1 MKYKGKYRQR
11 WDDRV
16 AIAIMLI
23 SWGAMGAIGLYD
35 RWFPFASEVYRAF
48 VL

>member
-1 MKYKGKYRQR
+1 MKRKGYQGPR

-16 AIAIMLI
+16 AIAIMLVT
-23 SWGAMGAIGLYD
+23 WGAMGAIGLYD
-35 RWFPFASEVYRAF
+35 RWYPFASEVYRAF